1 MEPSVSALSQGKGS
15 PKPDFQ
21 QEIGASRSETHG
33 VEYFNKPSTKRQTG
47 PLRTCDG
54 GRERGTLGYRGLRC
68 SAGGGHVGG
77 WGSARPGDS
86 SPESPLP
93 PASEWAVIRSE
104 GSTSPDRTGSDI
116 GSGQSAGTP
125 LTPLQCPAP
134 GWRERDSALAAGVG
148 TGNGFELPSL
158 ELLDQYGTLSG
169 VSPGQDGPNGMTA
182 LLRQLLAERAEL
194 VEERRSLTETLQ
206 AERGEWLQF
215 QSDLQVAVAVA
226 DRLRLEAEEELS
238 TLREARR
245 DTERQLA
252 AALHRQQETD
262 RELEHLRAEHSETCR
277 KLSALTLSH
286 QQASEELNAL
296 RDRERAQAGSE
307 GQDATGLTGDTRK
320 EEEPKPT
327 GKGVAERYLQSVAVE
342 EKKREEG
349 YAGRDPRRTVML
361 SERSRSLSRLP
372 LPSDSPSTLNGI
384 SQAMPGTAGSLP
396 QTQTPCRG
404 RRADR
409 LLQRQDSWSSS
420 YSSKQ
425 EEHTSSLADA
435 ASMFSRPQD
444 GFSMLLRRHGGS
456 RRNSLLRWCQSRT
469 QGYENID
476 ITNFS
481 SSWADGLA
489 FCALY
494 HTYLPTHIPYSG
506 LNPESKRENLSLAFQ
521 TGESVGVSATLTIEE
536 MLREEGPDW
545 QRVLGY
551 VESIYRHF
559 EM

>member
-1 MEPSVSALSQGKGS
+1 MAPHRSHLDLFHTPPTSPMVPGLPGTPVSQACAVLQ
-15 PKPDFQ
+15 
-21 QEIGASRSETHG
+21 
-33 VEYFNKPSTKRQTG
+33 
-47 PLRTCDG
+47 
-54 GRERGTLGYRGLRC
+54 
-68 SAGGGHVGG
+68 GGGMSGGVGG
-77 WGSARPGDS
+77 SAHPGDS

-93 PASEWAVIRSE
+93 AASEWAVIRSE

-116 GSGQSAGTP
+116 GSGRSAGTP
-125 LTPLQCPAP
+125 VPCPTP
-134 GWRERDSALAAGVG
+134 GWRERNSALGAGVG
-148 TGNGFELPSL
+148 AGAGFDLPSL

-169 VSPGQDGPNGMTA
+169 VSPGQDGPNSMTA
-182 LLRQLLAERAEL
+182 LLRQLLEERAEL
-194 VEERRSLTETLQ
+194 LEERRSLTETLQ
-206 AERGEWLQF
+206 TERGEWLQF

-238 TLREARR
+238 TLREAQR

-252 AALHRQQETD
+252 AALHKQQETE
-262 RELEHLRAEHSETCR
+262 RELEHLRTEHSETCQ
-277 KLSALTLSH
+277 KLSAVTLSH
-286 QQASEELNAL
+286 QQASEELDPL
-296 RDRERAQAGSE
+296 RDRERARAGSE
-307 GQDATGLTGDTRK
+307 GQGAETRTQGQDATGLMGDTRK
-320 EEEPKPT
+320 GEEPKAT
-327 GKGVAERYLQSVAVE
+327 GKGVAERYLQSVAAE
-342 EKKREEG
+342 ERRREEG
-349 YAGRDPRRTVML
+349 CAGRDPRRIAML

-372 LPSDSPSTLNGI
+372 LPSDSPSALNGI

-435 ASMFSRPQD
+435 ASMISSVIRPQD

-469 QGYENID
+469 QGYKNID

-494 HTYLPTHIPYSG
+494 HTYLPTHIPYSS
-506 LNPESKRENLSLAFQ
+506 LTPESKRENLSLAFH
-521 TGESVGVSATLTIEE
+521 TGESAGISATLTIEE
-536 MLREEGPDW
+536 MLSEDGPDW